1 MLYPLLSSVERKT
14 AITKGVINAA
24 APVNTAIANKK
35 PTNTCIK
42 FSSLEEKKIYF
53 IKMQRK
59 DSIDIFPRHYILIS
73 FLIPYYS

>member
-42 FSSLEEKKIYF
+42 FSSLEEKKYILLKCKEKILLIYF
-53 IKMQRK
+53 HAI
-59 DSIDIFPRHYILIS
+59 IS
-73 FLIPYYS
+73 